1 MDSSSSAVAVPATP
15 DNANAECVGPESAR
29 AGTASSCE
37 GCPNQASCASG
48 ETAAALAA
56 TAQTTEQLR
65 ACLGC
70 VSHVILVLSGKGGV
84 GKSTVAT
91 QLALTLAE
99 RHNLAV
105 GLLDVDLCGP
115 SAPRMALGGSATA
128 TATIHKTAAGL
139 WIPVYK
145 KNLAVMSISFLL
157 PERDKA
163 VIWRGPR
170 KNALIQQFLTQVD
183 WSGDTD
189 GLDYL
194 IIDTPPGTSDE
205 HISTWQKAGGRERC
219 DQDEQKLSVVVNI
232 THAIS
237 HTVILLWLI
246 HNRHGPI
253 PETS

>member
-1 MDSSSSAVAVPATP
+1 MSSSIP
-15 DNANAECVGPESAR
+15 DNANAECVGPDSAN
-29 AGTASSCE
+29 AGKASSCE

-48 ETAAALAA
+48 ETAAALAE
-56 TAQTTEQLR
+56 AQRTTEQLK
-65 ACLGC
+65 ACLSC
-70 VSHVILVLSGKGGV
+70 VSHTILVLSGKGGV
-84 GKSTVAT
+84 GKSTVAS

-99 RHNLAV
+99 QGLAV

-115 SAPRMALGGSATA
+115 SAPRMALGGAQTA
-128 TATIHKTAAGL
+128 TATIHKTASGL

-157 PERDKA
+157 PDRDKA

-205 HISTWQKAGGRERC
+205 HISTFQGC
-219 DQDEQKLSVVVNI
+219 
-232 THAIS
+232 
-237 HTVILLWLI
+237 
-246 HNRHGPI
+246 
-253 PETS
+253 